1 MFRNSRISVLL
12 VLVLFLHHP
21 ALVLVFKQN
30 LCLSLTRWLWR
41 LASSVFFLLSFSSSC
56 LVSSSLSEMW
66 FVLRF
71 QRSAL
76 WPTNHPA
83 LELGF
88 LCVDLL
94 GACFFA
100 LTPFSG
106 AKSEICQPALYCQ
119 CVMLVCWLF
128 FNFATS
134 FDFGCCSLAQKMS
147 FVDHYLPYFR
157 QRLTTHPLLACLPFQ
172 TLFTVSLCAY
182 QLLAPHSFSGAL
194 RAPHSLCCM
203 FLFSSSFISVVLFF
217 QGRGQSVQ
225 GAMVVYPRGSCG
237 NTVCHLFPHL
247 LVCISQAGLEPASGS
262 TGALLFSQ
270 CNVPWKRFVWGW
282 GFSVWSFDSS
292 WWFFLPRVPP
302 ASQQNFGFM
311 ELTLSVSAF

>member
-100 LTPFSG
+100 SPPFSG
-106 AKSEICQPALYCQ
+106 ATSEFCQPAPCCQ
-119 CVMLVCWLF
+119 CAMLVCWLF

-134 FDFGCCSLAQKMS
+134 FESGCCLLAQEIS
-147 FVDHYLPYFR
+147 FVDHCLPYFR
-157 QRLTTHPLLACLPFQ
+157 QCLITLPLPGHLPFQ
-172 TLFTVSLCAY
+172 SLFTESLHGD
-182 QLLAPHSFSGAL
+182 QVLAPPSSSIVL
-194 RAPHSLCCM
+194 RAPCPLCSM
-203 FLFSSSFISVVLFF
+203 FLFISLFIIQVFF
-217 QGRGQSVQ
+217 LLGGGVSLSRGLCWFIPGVAMEIPCAAYLLTCWSAGCLPSRF
-225 GAMVVYPRGSCG
+225 GA
-237 NTVCHLFPHL
+237 
-247 LVCISQAGLEPASGS
+247 
-262 TGALLFSQ
+262 
-270 CNVPWKRFVWGW
+270 
-282 GFSVWSFDSS
+282 SVW
-292 WWFFLPRVPP
+292 WHRNPPVFLV
-302 ASQQNFGFM
+302 
-311 ELTLSVSAF
+311 